1 MIEVTSLRI
10 WGPYRVGGWG
20 LILSDFDLWNYI
32 RSGRL
37 VIKPF
42 REDVVR
48 ENGLDLRIGA
58 KIARMKPVDE
68 VFDTHNDDE
77 IAKFYDV
84 EEGDS
89 FVIRP
94 REHVLLHTL
103 EYIKLP
109 LDLMGFVNLRSS
121 YARIGLSIPPTIID
135 ANFEGELTIELIG
148 GEFPIKLY
156 AGDRFIHVVFSKLSS
171 PVERPYSGKYQGQ
184 RGIRLPSFK
193 D

>member
-1 MIEVTSLRI
+1 
-10 WGPYRVGGWG
+10 

-37 VIKPF
+37 MIDPF
-42 REDVVR
+42 RDDVVR
-48 ENGLDLRIGA
+48 ENGLDLRIGRQV
-58 KIARMKPVDE
+58 ARLKPVDKALDIHGGDVAE
-68 VFDTHNDDE
+68 FYE
-77 IAKFYDV
+77 I

-94 REHVLLHTL
+94 REHVLLHTI

-121 YARIGLSIPPTIID
+121 YARIGLTIPPTIID
-135 ANFEGELTIELIG
+135 ANFEGQLTIELVG
-148 GEFPIKLY
+148 GEFPVKLY
-156 AGDRFIHVVFSKLSS
+156 SGNRFLHVVFAKLSS
-171 PVERPYSGKYQGQ
+171 PVEKPYKGKYQGQ
-184 RGIRLPSFK
+184 RGVRLPSFK

>member
-1 MIEVTSLRI
+1 M
-10 WGPYRVGGWG
+10 
-20 LILSDFDLWNYI
+20 ILSDFDLWNYI
-32 RSGRL
+32 KSGRL
-37 VIKPF
+37 KIEPF
-42 REDVVR
+42 RNDIVR
-48 ENGLDLRIGA
+48 ENGLDLRIGRQ
-58 KIARMKPVDE
+58 IARMKSIDKI
-68 VFDTHNDDE
+68 FDTHNSDVNDFYE
-77 IAKFYDV
+77 I

-89 FVIRP
+89 FIIRP

-109 LDLMGFVNLRSS
+109 IDLMGFVNLRSS

-156 AGDRFIHVVFSKLSS
+156 AGDRFIHVVFAKLSS
-171 PVERPYSGKYQGQ
+171 AVEKPYSGKYQGQ
-184 RGIRLPSFK
+184 RGVRLPSFK